1 VIDPDPN
8 PADSLTGWKV
18 KLVKQ
23 FILANPTATIREVAK
38 ATRAS
43 ERTVSRA
50 RDVLVR
56 GGLIPPAAVGRPL
69 SPNPE
74 SDSGP
79 DEEKI
84 RRDIDAAVRSGA
96 AKVLTREERR
106 QRLSAYAD
114 HPQVPH
120 ASRIAALRELEATE
134 PPSDEKTLGPGAPL
148 TRADRVHRVSL
159 MVEALADID
168 GQGAVMEALARG
180 LGEAYVKFTDTIA
193 FAKGGPDAGP
203 VQRPDAPDVPL
214 PEVRDA

>member
-1 VIDPDPN
+1 MIDPDPN

-23 FILANPTATIREVAK
+23 YILANPTATIREVAK

-50 RDVLVR
+50 RDVLLR
-56 GGLIPPAAVGRPL
+56 AGMLAPSAVGRPASL
-69 SPNPE
+69 SPE
-74 SDSGP
+74 AQSSP
-79 DEEKI
+79 DEERI
-84 RRDIDAAVRSGA
+84 RRDIDAAVRSGT

-134 PPSDEKTLGPGAPL
+134 PPADEQTLGPGKPL
-148 TRADRVHRVSL
+148 TREERVHRA
-159 MVEALADID
+159 AL
-168 GQGAVMEALARG
+168 VMEALEDIDGTGAVAEALIKSGYMEKDEDDGSGEG
-180 LGEAYVKFTDTIA
+180 LPGVVSGEPS
-193 FAKGGPDAGP
+193 GPN
-203 VQRPDAPDVPL
+203 VAP
-214 PEVRDA
+214 

>member
-1 VIDPDPN
+1 MIDPDPN

-56 GGLIPPAAVGRPL
+56 GGMIPPAAIGRPL
-69 SPNPE
+69 SPQPE
-74 SDSGP
+74 ADSGP

-134 PPSDEKTLGPGAPL
+134 PPADEKKLGPGVPL
-148 TRADRVHRVSL
+148 TREERVHRA
-159 MVEALADID
+159 AL
-168 GQGAVMEALARG
+168 VMEALEDIDGSGAVAEALIKSGYLERDESN
-180 LGEAYVKFTDTIA
+180 GE
-193 FAKGGPDAGP
+193 
-203 VQRPDAPDVPL
+203 DVGSGPL
-214 PEVRDA
+214 PEVVRGDSGGPDVAS

>member
-23 FILANPTATIREVAK
+23 YILANPTATIREVAK

-50 RDVLVR
+50 RDVLLRAGMVA
-56 GGLIPPAAVGRPL
+56 PSAVGRPASL
-69 SPNPE
+69 SPE
-74 SDSGP
+74 AQSSP
-79 DEEKI
+79 DEERI
-84 RRDIDAAVRSGA
+84 RRDIDAAIRAGS

-134 PPSDEKTLGPGAPL
+134 PPADEKTLGPGKPR
-148 TRADRVHRVSL
+148 TREERVHRA
-159 MVEALADID
+159 AL
-168 GQGAVMEALARG
+168 VMEALEDIDGTGAVAEALVKSG
-180 LGEAYVKFTDTIA
+180 YLEKYDVDDEEDVGSGEELPGVVS
-193 FAKGGPDAGP
+193 GEPSGPD
-203 VQRPDAPDVPL
+203 VAP
-214 PEVRDA
+214 